1 MKKQICFLA
10 IVFMGFVQFMEAQV
24 ITTLAGGSSGYANG
38 TGSSA
43 KFNYP
48 GGIIIDNY
56 GRILVADTGNN
67 RIRVITQTG
76 EVTTIAGDF
85 GVGNGTT
92 MDDGP
97 CYSSKFFSPTAM
109 CKDASG
115 NIYVKDSPNRIRK
128 ISSDFQNV
136 TTAATDGNSIIGNI
150 TGILFK
156 SGNFYTVNSNGGV
169 NILSNGGNFS
179 YILAGYGYGGNGII
193 DGTGTSASFNQPYGI
208 CQDIYGNNY
217 VTDTENHRIRKVT
230 AEGIVTTFAGS
241 TQGYVDAI
249 GTSAKFSRPK
259 GICIDPSGNLY
270 VADTDYNKIRK
281 ITPNGVVTTIIQF
294 GAQDICIDT
303 AGNLYTTWVGSG
315 SSFIYK
321 ITLNL
326 DVNDN
331 QFINNLKVYPN
342 PTKDLLHIDLK
353 NELSGKITDLVG
365 KNLMNVT
372 AKDIDVSTLS
382 AGIYVL
388 DIVSDGKRYTTKI
401 IKE

>member
-1 MKKQICFLA
+1 MKNQICFLA
-10 IVFMGFVQFMEAQV
+10 IVFMGCTQFMDAQV

-43 KFNYP
+43 KFNHP
-48 GGIIIDNY
+48 GGIVIDNY

-76 EVTTIAGDF
+76 EVTTLAGDY
-85 GVGNGTT
+85 GIGNGSIE
-92 MDDGP
+92 DDGP
-97 CYSSKFFSPTAM
+97 CYSSKFGYPTAM

-115 NIYVKDSPNRIRK
+115 YIYVKDVANRIRK
-128 ISSDFQNV
+128 INIDSQNV
-136 TTAATDGNSIIGNI
+136 TTAAYDGASLMNI
-150 TGILFK
+150 YGIFFK
-156 SGNFYTVNSNGGV
+156 SGNFYIANSNHSV
-169 NILSNGGNFS
+169 NVLSNGGNFS
-179 YILAGYGYGGNGII
+179 YVLAGSYGAPSNI
-193 DGTGTSASFNQPYGI
+193 DGTGTSARFNNPFGI
-208 CQDIYGNNY
+208 CQDISGNNY
-217 VTDTENHRIRKVT
+217 VTDTENHTIRKVT
-230 AEGIVTTFAGS
+230 AGGIVTTFAGS
-241 TQGYVDAI
+241 TQGYLDAI

-270 VADTDYNKIRK
+270 VADSDNNKIRK
-281 ITPNGVVTTIIQF
+281 ITPNGVVTTIIQA
-294 GAQDICIDT
+294 GAQDICIDN
-303 AGNLYTTWVGSG
+303 AGNLYTTWVGSE
-315 SSFIYK
+315 SSYISK

>member
-1 MKKQICFLA
+1 MKKQTCFLA
-10 IVFMGFVQFMEAQV
+10 IVFMGFVQFMDAQV
-24 ITTLAGGSSGYANG
+24 ITTLAGGLSGYANG

-43 KFNYP
+43 KFNNP
-48 GGIIIDNY
+48 GGIVIDNY
-56 GRILVADTGNN
+56 GRILVADSGNA

-76 EVTTIAGDF
+76 EVTTMAGDF

-97 CYSSKFFSPTAM
+97 CYSSKFFLPTAM

-136 TTAATDGNSIIGNI
+136 TTTATDGNSIIGNI
-150 TGILFK
+150 NGIFFNA
-156 SGNFYTVNSNGGV
+156 GNFYTVNSSGGV
-169 NILSNGGNFS
+169 NVLSNGGNFS

-193 DGTGTSASFNQPYGI
+193 DGTGTAASFNQPYGI
-208 CQDIYGNNY
+208 CQDISGNNY

-230 AEGIVTTFAGS
+230 PGGIVTTFAGS
-241 TQGYVDAI
+241 TQGYLDAI
-249 GTSAKFSRPK
+249 GTSAKFSYPK

-270 VADTDYNKIRK
+270 VVDSFNNKIRK
-281 ITPNGVVTTIIQF
+281 ITPNGVVTTIIGV
-294 GAQDICIDT
+294 GAQDICIDN
-303 AGNLYTTWVGSG
+303 AGNLYTTWFGSG
-315 SSFIYK
+315 SSYIYK

-331 QFINNLKVYPN
+331 QFINNLNVYPN
-342 PTKDLLHIDLK
+342 PTNDLLHIDLK
-353 NELSGKITDLVG
+353 NELSGKISDLMG

-382 AGIYVL
+382 AGIYML

-401 IKE
+401 IKK

>member
-1 MKKQICFLA
+1 MKNQICFLA

-43 KFNYP
+43 KFNNP
-48 GGIIIDNY
+48 GGIVIDDY
-56 GRILVADTGNN
+56 GRILVADTGNG

-76 EVTTIAGDF
+76 EVTTLAGNY
-85 GVGNGTT
+85 GIGNGTT
-92 MDDGP
+92 EDDGP
-97 CYSSKFFSPTAM
+97 CYSSKFRYPSAM

-115 NIYVKDSPNRIRK
+115 NIYVKDSNNRIRK
-128 ISSDFQNV
+128 INIDIQNV
-136 TTAATDGNSIIGNI
+136 TTTATDGVSIMNI
-150 TGILFK
+150 YGIFFK
-156 SGNFYTVNSNGGV
+156 SGNFYIANSNHSV
-169 NILSNGGNFS
+169 NVLSNGGNFS
-179 YILAGYGYGGNGII
+179 YLLAGSYGAPGNI
-193 DGTGTSASFNQPYGI
+193 DGTGTSARFNTPFGI
-208 CQDIYGNNY
+208 CQDISGNNY
-217 VTDTENHRIRKVT
+217 VTDTNNHRIRKVT
-230 AEGIVTTFAGS
+230 PEGIVTTFAGS
-241 TQGYVDAI
+241 TQGYLDAI
-249 GTSAKFSRPK
+249 GTSAKFSYPK

-270 VADTDYNKIRK
+270 VADSDNNKIRK
-281 ITPNGVVTTIIQF
+281 ITPNGVVTTIIQC
-294 GAQDICIDT
+294 GAQDICIDN

-315 SSFIYK
+315 SSFISK